1 MDFPVIISTIVAT
14 IIIWFAGRYIAKLS
28 IKEERTI
35 DNMVDPGN
43 CHTINGVGTTMK
55 DANSFDDEFV
65 ISYRF
70 IVFFFL
76 PILPINCYLIKY
88 SQTDS
93 NRWSVYGSL
102 NWKYNEIIGIYLK
115 WWALPIGFVSSVFM
129 FGY

>member
-1 MDFPVIISTIVAT
+1 
-14 IIIWFAGRYIAKLS
+14 
-28 IKEERTI
+28 
-35 DNMVDPGN
+35 
-43 CHTINGVGTTMK
+43 MK

-88 SQTDS
+88 AQTDS